1 MEGHRHGEPE
11 TEASTDG
18 PSEGPAE
25 GHAPG
30 TGRSFLPWALESGA
44 SSGLETVLSAAL
56 SGVEEF
62 RFSRKSCA
70 ARVQV
75 ARGRTQ
81 RRQRL
86 SQSGPCPAVSGGRGA
101 MQTSRWAS
109 WSCDHCHLTTAG
121 VCPCFFFFFGEGEGD
136 ERAVPFFY
144 VGRMCQVQVQSD
156 LVERG
161 LQQNTHASRWL
172 HTVLV

>member
-1 MEGHRHGEPE
+1 MGERCVEGLRQGEPE

-25 GHAPG
+25 GHAPRR
-30 TGRSFLPWALESGA
+30 GRSFLPWALESGA

-62 RFSRKSCA
+62 RFSGKSCA

-86 SQSGPCPAVSGGRGA
+86 SQSGPCPALSGGRGA
-101 MQTSRWAS
+101 MQTSRIGFW
-109 WSCDHCHLTTAG
+109 
-121 VCPCFFFFFGEGEGD
+121 
-136 ERAVPFFY
+136 
-144 VGRMCQVQVQSD
+144 
-156 LVERG
+156 
-161 LQQNTHASRWL
+161 
-172 HTVLV
+172 VL